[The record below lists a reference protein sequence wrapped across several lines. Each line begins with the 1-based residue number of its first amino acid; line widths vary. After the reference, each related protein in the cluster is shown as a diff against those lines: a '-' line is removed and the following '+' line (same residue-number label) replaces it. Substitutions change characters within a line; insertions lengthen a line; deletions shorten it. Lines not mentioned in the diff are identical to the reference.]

1 MESENKKNRNLK
13 FNSFFFFLFLATIF
27 WFLSKFSEDIETNLS
42 STINYI
48 NVPEDVILT
57 KNNIKEINFD
67 VSGNGFQLLYQKLIK
82 PNIDIDISRFSKET
96 DSMLNITGL
105 EIEKLITEQLK
116 LSQIK
121 NLSQQNILVYL
132 DRNATKK
139 VPVLFNSQISFR
151 EGYFQY
157 GVIVLKPDS
166 VLLSGPSEILD
177 TISHIPTKLLKRKGV
192 AEKFSET
199 ISLNLPKNNNL
210 FVKPVNINVTVD
222 AEEYSQMSMQVPLEI
237 INLPEDVNLK
247 LFPEA
252 LDVTFDISIKDYGY
266 LEPKDFK
273 IVCDYSKRIE
283 DGSFMIPKLVKSPE
297 IIQHIELGTKKVQY
311 LIFK

>member
-67 VSGNGFQLLYQKLIK
+67 VAGNGFQLLYQKLIK

-96 DSMLNITGL
+96 DSMLNITGP

-121 NLSQQNILVYL
+121 NLSQQNILVHL
-132 DRNATKK
+132 DRNANKK

-157 GVIVLKPDS
+157 GEIVLKPDS

-177 TISHIPTKLLKRKGV
+177 TIYHIPTKQLKKKDV
-192 AEKFSET
+192 TEKFSET

-222 AEEYSQMSMQVPLEI
+222 AEEYSQMSMKIPLEV
-237 INLPEDVNLK
+237 INLPEDLNLK

-266 LEPKDFK
+266 LEPTDFK